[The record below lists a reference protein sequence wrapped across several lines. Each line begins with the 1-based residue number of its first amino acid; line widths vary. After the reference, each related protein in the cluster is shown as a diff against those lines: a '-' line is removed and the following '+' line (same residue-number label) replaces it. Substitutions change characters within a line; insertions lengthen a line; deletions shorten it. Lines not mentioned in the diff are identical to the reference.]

1 MSERKLSVHVTGNS
15 HIDVIWFWRFYP
27 ETVYDCCQ
35 LTYTRAMDNLML
47 HPEYTFAHSQAAL
60 YEATE
65 KYFPQLFAKIR
76 KYITEG
82 RWEIVGG
89 MYVEAEGGGP
99 SGESFV
105 RQFLYGKRYFRS
117 KFGVD
122 VKVGWLVDNWTQPWQ
137 LPQIMKKS
145 GIDYYV
151 FMRGAPGQHLFWW
164 QSPDGSK
171 VLTCHLVTYIQRLM
185 TRPFPDW
192 DSFAREIE
200 RRYGV
205 RDCMVVIGTGDHGG
219 GPTFTEIENLAQ
231 LEKESSSRI
240 FFDTPSKY
248 FEVLLPQSDNLPAV
262 NYELGYEAVG
272 CLTGLAEIK
281 KENRRAEN
289 LLVDAEKFSVIS
301 SLITGQ
307 AFPKEGLGEAWKKV
321 LFNQFH
327 DCIGGC
333 VSPTATEEAL
343 KSYGEAQAVGRESLA
358 SALHAISAE
367 VDCPGASLLVFNS
380 LSWERDDLVE
390 AEVVV
395 PSAGKVRI
403 VDEHGVEVTAQV
415 IDERVMGDK
424 RRVKLIFV
432 AEGIPSLGYRS
443 YGIALGEGSRSST
456 DLRVTEREMEN
467 AHFRVHI
474 SPLTGNPE
482 SIYDKR
488 GGRELLRGS
497 GITFEAFE
505 DMGESEGFL
514 VAGGLSNRRAR
525 DQDISLL
532 GKPWRIESDP
542 KIEVLEKGPV
552 RAIVRVT
559 KRYQSSTFV
568 QDIILYSKIDRVDFD
583 LAIDW
588 HDIHRLIKAVFP
600 LNVERGTLT
609 SDSPYGTIVRPQTG
623 EERLMMQCVDLSNG
637 EHGIAIL
644 NDSRYGYDAL
654 DNNIRLTLLR
664 SPTEPMYSTEE
675 GAHTLRFSL
684 YPHEAKAM
692 VDVVRRSFEFNN
704 ELMPV
709 NQEAHK
715 GKWPRRSQLI
725 GLSPDNL
732 VLTTLKKAEDGD
744 DIIARFYEIDGK
756 QCAAVVTFTKDISMA
771 HTANLLE
778 ENIAALT
785 PAGKSVTAI
794 AGPYEIVTIKLGMG

>member
-1 MSERKLSVHVTGNS
+1 MLGRKLKVHVVGNS
-15 HIDVIWFWRFYP
+15 HIDVVWFWRFFP

-35 LTYTRAMDNLML
+35 LTYTRATDNLML
-47 HPEYTFAHSQAAL
+47 RPEYTFAHSQAVL

-76 KYITEG
+76 KYIAEG

-105 RQFLYGKRYFRS
+105 RQFLYGKRYFKS

-122 VKVGWLVDNWTQPWQ
+122 VKVGWLVDNWTHPWQ

-164 QSPDGSK
+164 QSPDGSR
-171 VLTCHLVTYIQRLM
+171 VLTCHLVTYSHSLM

-200 RRYGV
+200 HRYGV
-205 RDCMVVIGTGDHGG
+205 RDCMVVIGSGDHGG

-231 LEKESSSRI
+231 LERESSSQM
-240 FFDTPSKY
+240 FFNTPTKY
-248 FEVLLPQSDNLPAV
+248 FEVLLPQSGNLPII

-289 LLVDAEKFSVIS
+289 LLIDAEKFSVIAN
-301 SLITGQ
+301 LITDQ
-307 AFPKEGLGEAWKKV
+307 TYPKERLGEAWKKV

-333 VSPTATEEAL
+333 VSPTAAEEAL
-343 KSYGEAQAVGRESLA
+343 KSYDEVQAVARDVLT
-358 SALHAISAE
+358 SALHAISSK
-367 VDCPGASLLVFNS
+367 VDCPDSSLLVFNS

-390 AEVVV
+390 AEIVV
-395 PSAGKVRI
+395 PLAKKIRI
-403 VDEHGVEVTAQV
+403 LDEHNFEVQTQV
-415 IDERVMGDK
+415 INEKFDGEK

-432 AEGIPSLGYRS
+432 AEKVPSLGYRS
-443 YGIALGEGSRSST
+443 YSIALGEESKRSANIH
-456 DLRVTEREMEN
+456 VTENEMEN
-467 AHFRVHI
+467 DYFKVRI

-488 GGRELLRGS
+488 SGRELLRGS
-497 GITFEAFE
+497 GVTFEAFE

-514 VAGGLSNRRAR
+514 VRGSRAR
-525 DQDISLL
+525 EQKISLL
-532 GKPWRIESDP
+532 GKPWRIESEP
-542 KIEVLEKGPV
+542 KIEVLEEGPV
-552 RAIVRVT
+552 RAVVRVT
-559 KRYQSSTFV
+559 KRYQSSTFI
-568 QDIILYSKIDRVDFD
+568 QDIIIYSKLDRIDFN
-583 LAIDW
+583 LTIDW

-600 LNVERGTLT
+600 LNIEKGTLT
-609 SDSPYGTIVRPQTG
+609 SDSPYGAIVRPQTG
-623 EERLMMQCVDLSNG
+623 EERLTIQWVDISNE
-637 EHGIAIL
+637 EHGIAVL

-654 DNNIRLTLLR
+654 DNTIRLTLLR

-675 GAHTLRFSL
+675 GIHTLRYSL
-684 YPHEAKAM
+684 YPHKSKAM
-692 VDVVRRSFEFNN
+692 IDVVRRAFEFNN
-704 ELMPV
+704 GLMSV
-709 NQEAHK
+709 NREAHK
-715 GKWPRRSQLI
+715 GMLPRTSQLI

-732 VLTTLKKAEDGD
+732 VLTTLKKAEDD
-744 DIIARFYEIDGK
+744 DKVIARFYEIDGK
-756 QCAAVVTFTKDISMA
+756 QCTATVTLPKDILTVHA
-771 HTANLLE
+771 ANLME
-778 ENIAALT
+778 EEIAALT
-785 PAGKSVTAI
+785 PTGKSVTVKV
-794 AGPYEIVTIKLGMG
+794 GPYEIVTIKLGID